1 MSSVESYRVE
11 LINERVLTVRPSQIV
26 LNASL
31 EAGIPH
37 YHVCG
42 GNARCSTCRVLVEEG
57 VEFLS
62 TPTEAELTLAGRM
75 GFPLGVRLACQTR
88 VHGGPVRL
96 HRLIRDQFDLEYF
109 VRPGSDEATRSLGE
123 ERELALF
130 FIDIRN
136 FTPFAESHLPY
147 DVIYILNRF
156 FALVRKAVQ
165 SNGGTVIE
173 VTGDGLYA
181 VFGLEGDLNGAV
193 AAAVQASRRIFAD
206 LEIINDTYL
215 DLYFSHRLTV
225 GIGLHVGRVI
235 YGHLGIGVGDALSVI
250 GYSVNVAARIQAA
263 TKQMNNSFLVS
274 DAAFRLLTEPLEN
287 VASAIIEL
295 KGVAEPCK
303 VFLLGHPYE

>member
-1 MSSVESYRVE
+1 MNFE
-11 LINERVLTVRPSQIV
+11 
-26 LNASL
+26 
-31 EAGIPH
+31 
-37 YHVCG
+37 
-42 GNARCSTCRVLVEEG
+42 
-57 VEFLS
+57 
-62 TPTEAELTLAGRM
+62 
-75 GFPLGVRLACQTR
+75 RLACQTR
-88 VHGGPVRL
+88 VNGGPVRL

-173 VTGDGLYA
+173 VAGDGLYA

-193 AAAVQASRRIFAD
+193 AAAVQASRRILAD

-235 YGHLGIGVGDALSVI
+235 YGHLGIGVDDALSVI

-274 DAAFRLLTEPLEN
+274 EAAFRLLTEPLKN